1 MKEIILFTII
11 HFCLCAFFFFFI
23 QKPLFILYNK
33 SLNRVKMKPDNLRSI
48 YSYGAVTDFIASSY
62 LTAVPVLLLWVLSFF
77 PGTDIYA
84 WITGCNVLVALLGA
98 LVVVSDAALYKFWQ
112 FKIDSS
118 VFAYLRSLKGAFAS
132 VSILYVVSALAVV
145 VLAAGLLFV
154 ILHVATLVFRTYVPA
169 DVSGLGGHV
178 LYSLL
183 FLVVSACLFAVIRG
197 IHHRP
202 NNTSLAY
209 HSNNPFYNHCALN
222 PLYSL
227 VYSLSVKD
235 DFSGKFKAFDE
246 DECKKEF
253 ELLFPTK
260 GVTQTKLLNTTRPN
274 ILFIIWESLSAR
286 YIKTLGGEEGV
297 MPRFEELAEEG
308 VLFTRCDAGSFR
320 TDRGLVC
327 LLSGFLGQPTTSVI
341 RHTRKLPNL
350 PAFPRVLRDNGYTTM
365 AVHGGNCQVMHKTDY
380 YLATGHDTLV
390 ALKDLPASAP
400 RCQWGINDDYMFSWL
415 YDDIKEKH
423 EQGVRWYTT
432 FQTLSSHEPFDVP
445 FHRLDDEKKN
455 SFAYVDDSFGKFID
469 RMKKSPAWENLL
481 VVCTGDH
488 GFSYCSPISR
498 DKFPHIPVLMLGGA
512 VRQPMK
518 IDKIIGQTDI
528 AATLLGQLDLPHD
541 DFRFSRDV
549 LADTYTYPFSL
560 HTYNNGFL
568 FRDATGYTDFDNVAD
583 RATSGAD
590 ARREHL
596 GKVILQ
602 TLYDDLSKR

>member
-1 MKEIILFTII
+1 MKQGDL
-11 HFCLCAFFFFFI
+11 
-23 QKPLFILYNK
+23 KN
-33 SLNRVKMKPDNLRSI
+33 I
-48 YSYGAVTDFIASSY
+48 YSYGAVTDFIAASY
-62 LTAVPVLLLWVLSFF
+62 LTAVPVLLLWVLSFV
-77 PGTDIYA
+77 PGADIYA
-84 WITGCNVLVALLGA
+84 WVNGCDVLVALSGA
-98 LVVVSDAALYKFWQ
+98 LIAVSDAALYKFWQ

-145 VLAAGLLFV
+145 VLTAGLLF
-154 ILHVATLVFRTYVPA
+154 ILLHVATLVFHGSGTMA
-169 DVSGLGGHV
+169 VSGLGGHG

-183 FLVVSACLFAVIRG
+183 FLLVLACLFAVIRG
-197 IHHRP
+197 VNHRP

-209 HSNNPFYNHCALN
+209 HSNNPFNNHCALN
-222 PLYSL
+222 PVYSL

-235 DFSGKFKAFDE
+235 DFSGKFKAFDD
-246 DECKKEF
+246 DECRKEF
-253 ELLFPTK
+253 EPLFPTK
-260 GVTQTKLLNTTRPN
+260 GMPQTKLLNTMRPN

-286 YIKTLGGEEGV
+286 YIKTLGGEAGV

-327 LLSGFLGQPTTSVI
+327 LLSGYPGQPTTSVI

-350 PAFPRVLRDNGYTTM
+350 PALPRVLRDAGYTTM

-380 YLATGHDTLV
+380 YLATGHDTLI

-415 YDDIKEKH
+415 YDDIVRKYG
-423 EQGVRWYTT
+423 QGIRWYTT

-445 FHRLDDEKKN
+445 FHRLEDEKKN
-455 SFAYVDDSFGKFID
+455 SFAYVDDSFGNFID
-469 RMKKSPAWENLL
+469 RLKESPAWDNLL

-488 GFSYCSPISR
+488 GFNYCSPISR
-498 DKFPHIPVLMLGGA
+498 DKFPHIPVLLLGGA

-528 AATLLGQLDLPHD
+528 AATLLGQLGFPHD
-541 DFRFSRDV
+541 EFRFSRDV

-568 FRDATGYTDFDNVAD
+568 FRDDTGYTDFDNVAD
-583 RATSGAD
+583 SAVAGAD

-602 TLYDDLSKR
+602 TLYDDLSKK